1 MDTRDRGRVESFAQ
15 VLGDWT
21 SGSRYLTTSVN
32 SVSSD
37 KYRTRT
43 SSYLNFVVRGK
54 RMLIDRTVA
63 A

>member
-1 MDTRDRGRVESFAQ
+1 MDTRDRGRVESCAQ

-32 SVSSD
+32 SVSGD
-37 KYRTRT
+37 RYQTRA
-43 SSYLNFVVRGK
+43 SFYLNLVVRGE
-54 RMLIDRTVA
+54 RMLVDRTVA